1 MSTAAAV
8 PGPRR
13 ARTPTQNFLGAR
25 PWFAGDSLT
34 FVDFVMYELLDQ
46 HRELDKALCA
56 KYAKLMEFLDRFEKL
71 PQIEAYMKSG
81 R

>member
-1 MSTAAAV
+1 MSGVAAV
-8 PGPRR
+8 SGLRK
-13 ARTPTQNFLGAR
+13 AQTPTQNFLGSR

-56 KYAKLMEFLDRFEKL
+56 KYTKLMEFLDRFEKL